1 MMATFSALHPY
12 VVPHFPNVPE
22 PAIDRAILDGAIQFC
37 RDSLVWQESTDPI
50 YVVAGVAEYDVEPA
64 SNAEPIRVLAAV
76 KAHAHL
82 DRALLAGSDITQAG
96 DVTGF
101 VQPAP
106 RIVRLVS
113 APEEGAS
120 IVLRVALEPKDAA
133 TTLDDSLVRYWKEP
147 IAAAAKQRL
156 ALTYGDINQAQI
168 AEQQYQLGLSRA
180 RAQAQVGAHRGR
192 LRTRLVP

>member
-1 MMATFSALHPY
+1 MAMLSALHPY
-12 VVPHFPNVPE
+12 VVPHFPNMPE

-50 YVVAGVAEYDVEPA
+50 QVIAGVAEYDVEPV
-64 SNAEPIRVLAAV
+64 SNAEPVRVLAAV

-82 DRALLAGSDITQAG
+82 DRALLAGSDITQVG
-96 DVTGF
+96 EVTGF
-101 VQPAP
+101 VQPVP

-113 APEEGAS
+113 VPEEGTS
-120 IVLRVALEPKDAA
+120 IVLRVAIEPKDAA
-133 TTLDDSLVRYWKEP
+133 TTLDDGLVRYWKEP

-168 AEQQYQLGLSRA
+168 AEQQYQFGLSRA

-192 LRTRLVP
+192 LRTRPVP

>member
-1 MMATFSALHPY
+1 MATLSALHPY

-22 PAIDRAILDGAIQFC
+22 LAVDRAILDGAIQFC

-50 YVVAGVAEYDVEPA
+50 LVIAGVAEYDVEPV

-82 DRALLAGSDITQAG
+82 DRALLAGSDITQVG
-96 DVTGF
+96 EVTGF
-101 VQPAP
+101 VQPVP

-113 APEEGAS
+113 VPEEGAS
-120 IVLRVALEPKDAA
+120 IVLRVALEPKATA

-156 ALTYGDINQAQI
+156 ALTYGDISQAQI
-168 AEQQYQLGLSRA
+168 AEQQYQFGLSRA
-180 RAQAQVGAHRGR
+180 SAQAQVGVHRGR
-192 LRTRLVP
+192 LRTRPVP

>member
-1 MMATFSALHPY
+1 MAALSALYPY
-12 VVPHFPNVPE
+12 VVPQFPTVPE

-50 YVVAGVAEYDVEPA
+50 QVIAGVVEYDVEPV

-96 DVTGF
+96 EVTGF

-113 APEEGAS
+113 VPEEGAS
-120 IVLRVALEPKDAA
+120 IVLRVALEPKATA

-192 LRTRLVP
+192 LRTRPVP

>member
-1 MMATFSALHPY
+1 MATLSELHPY
-12 VVPHFPNVPE
+12 VVPHFPNAPE

-50 YVVAGVAEYDVEPA
+50 QAIAGVAEYDVEPV
-64 SNAEPIRVLAAV
+64 SNAEPIRVLAAA

-82 DRALLAGSDITQAG
+82 DRALLACSDIAQAG
-96 DVTGF
+96 EVTGF
-101 VQPAP
+101 VQPTP

-113 APEEGAS
+113 VPEEGAS
-120 IVLRVALEPKDAA
+120 IVLRVALEPKATA

-156 ALTYGDINQAQI
+156 ALTYGDINQAQV
-168 AEQQYQLGLSRA
+168 AEQQYQFGLARA

-192 LRTRLVP
+192 LRTRPVP

>member
-1 MMATFSALHPY
+1 MAALSALHPY
-12 VVPHFPNVPE
+12 VVPHFPNAPE

-50 YVVAGVAEYDVEPA
+50 QVIAGVAEYDVEPV

-76 KAHAHL
+76 KAHEHL
-82 DRALLAGSDITQAG
+82 DRALLAGSDIAKIG
-96 DVTGF
+96 EATGF
-101 VQPAP
+101 VQPIP
-106 RIVRLVS
+106 RIVRIVS
-113 APEEGAS
+113 TPEEGAS
-120 IVLRVALEPKDAA
+120 IVLRVALEPKSTA
-133 TTLDDSLVRYWKEP
+133 TTLDDNLVRYWKEP

-168 AEQQYQLGLSRA
+168 AEQQYQFGLSRA

-192 LRTRLVP
+192 LRTRPVP

>member
-1 MMATFSALHPY
+1 MAALSALYPY
-12 VVPHFPNVPE
+12 VVPHFPSVPE

-37 RDSLVWQESTDPI
+37 RDSLAWQESTDPI
-50 YVVAGVAEYDVEPA
+50 QVIAGVAEYDVEPV
-64 SNAEPIRVLAAV
+64 SNAEPVRVLAAV

-82 DRALLAGSDITQAG
+82 DRALLSGSDITQVG
-96 DVTGF
+96 EVTGF
-101 VQPAP
+101 VQPVP

-113 APEEGAS
+113 VPEEGAS
-120 IVLRVALEPKDAA
+120 IVLRVAIEPKDAA

-168 AEQQYQLGLSRA
+168 AEQQYQFGLSRA

>member
-1 MMATFSALHPY
+1 MAALSALYPY
-12 VVPHFPNVPE
+12 VVPHFPNAPE

-50 YVVAGVAEYDVEPA
+50 YVIAGVAEYDVEPV

-113 APEEGAS
+113 VPEEGAS
-120 IVLRVALEPKDAA
+120 IVLRVALEPKATA

-156 ALTYGDINQAQI
+156 ALTYSDINQAQI
-168 AEQQYQLGLSRA
+168 AEQQYQFGLNRA
-180 RAQAQVGAHRGR
+180 RAQAQIGVHRGR
-192 LRTRLVP
+192 LRTRPVP

>member
-1 MMATFSALHPY
+1 MATLSALHPY

-37 RDSLVWQESTDPI
+37 RDSLAWQESTDPI
-50 YVVAGVAEYDVEPA
+50 QVIAGVAEYDVEPV

-82 DRALLAGSDITQAG
+82 DRALLAGSDITQVG
-96 DVTGF
+96 EVTGF
-101 VQPAP
+101 VQPVP
-106 RIVRLVS
+106 RVVRLVS
-113 APEEGAS
+113 VPEEGTS
-120 IVLRVALEPKDAA
+120 IVLRVALEPKATA

-168 AEQQYQLGLSRA
+168 AEQQYQFGLSRA
-180 RAQAQVGAHRGR
+180 RAQAQVGVHRGR
-192 LRTRLVP
+192 LRTRPVP

>member
-1 MMATFSALHPY
+1 MATLSALHPY

-50 YVVAGVAEYDVEPA
+50 LVIAGVAEYDVEPA

-82 DRALLAGSDITQAG
+82 DRALLAGSDIAKIG
-96 DVTGF
+96 EATGF

-113 APEEGAS
+113 VPEEGAS
-120 IVLRVALEPKDAA
+120 IVLRVALEPKATA

-168 AEQQYQLGLSRA
+168 AEQQYQFGLARA

-192 LRTRLVP
+192 LRTRPVP

>member
-1 MMATFSALHPY
+1 MAALYALYPY

-50 YVVAGVAEYDVEPA
+50 QVIAGVAEYDVEPV
-64 SNAEPIRVLAAV
+64 SNAEPVRVLAAV

-82 DRALLAGSDITQAG
+82 DRALLAGSDITQVG
-96 DVTGF
+96 EVTGF
-101 VQPAP
+101 VQPVP

-113 APEEGAS
+113 VPEEGTS
-120 IVLRVALEPKDAA
+120 IVLRVAIEPKDAA
-133 TTLDDSLVRYWKEP
+133 TTLDDGLVRYWKEP

-168 AEQQYQLGLSRA
+168 AEQQYQFGLSRA

-192 LRTRLVP
+192 LRTRPVP